1 MEEDDQ
7 KQELMTAVWYSVSE
21 IAKQEALSQ
30 GKTLSDAY
38 IASLA
43 EIVFEQ
49 MQIMANDLESFA
61 THARRAV
68 ISMDDVKLCAR
79 RNDSLYN
86 LLSKTAKDIQEEAS
100 NKRNKR
106 K

>member
-1 MEEDDQ
+1 MDDDQ

-21 IAKQEALSQ
+21 IAKQEASTQ

-43 EIVFEQ
+43 EVVFEQ
-49 MQIMANDLESFA
+49 METMATDLESFA
-61 THARRAV
+61 THARRAI

-86 LLSKTAKDIQEEAS
+86 LLSEAAKDIQEEAS

-106 K
+106 R

>member
-49 MQIMANDLESFA
+49 MQTMANDLESFA
-61 THARRAV
+61 T
-68 ISMDDVKLCAR
+68 
-79 RNDSLYN
+79 
-86 LLSKTAKDIQEEAS
+86 
-100 NKRNKR
+100 
-106 K
+106 